1 MKHQYKN
8 IYIKGDKNMRYKINQ
23 TILKDVC
30 DIIREERTPVATEK
44 KQQLIK
50 GMERNNYLTSYYGF
64 SCVEL
69 DICQEGFYF
78 KFIGTRT
85 QVNIWADDLD
95 GELVIK
101 YRKPNN
107 VNVIYSDSSNYLESE
122 WITG

>member
-1 MKHQYKN
+1 MK
-8 IYIKGDKNMRYKINQ
+8 YKINQ
-23 TILKDVC
+23 TLLKDVC
-30 DIIREERTPVATEK
+30 DIIREERTIIASEK
-44 KQQLIK
+44 KNQLIK
-50 GMERNNYLTSYYGF
+50 GMERNNYLTSYFGF
-64 SCVEL
+64 SRVEL
-69 DICQEGFYF
+69 DVCHEGLYF

-85 QVNIWADDLD
+85 QVNIWVDDLD